1 VHLIPNS
8 GAALDWRLTLVK
20 APQYKIY
27 HEAPEEEAS
36 SGKAGDEECGNQKE
50 KADADGE
57 EGVDE
62 GSGYGEEKTCCQRNE
77 EGRDSKGD
85 EEK

>member
-8 GAALDWRLTLVK
+8 GAALDRCLTLVK
-20 APQYKIY
+20 AAQYKIY

-36 SGKAGDEECGNQKE
+36 SGTAGDEECGDQKD
-50 KADADGE
+50 KADANGE

-62 GSGYGEEKTCCQRNE
+62 GSSCGEEKACCQRNE